1 MDLRLFEADLTHLDS
16 HSLEKIAHIAAQA
29 RRSLLI
35 GIASIRTTD
44 ETTAETPPP
53 SSDTDLMVAQLG
65 KLTLM
70 WDEIHHRARRLLTD
84 DGMQTD
90 DWSPK
95 SKPYKFPPVTLH

>member
-35 GIASIRTTD
+35 GIASIRDTD
-44 ETTAETPPP
+44 ETTTEALPPT
-53 SSDTDLMVAQLG
+53 SDTDRMVAQLG

-84 DGMQTD
+84 EVIQTD
-90 DWSPK
+90 DWPTQT
-95 SKPYKFPPVTLH
+95 KPGKFSRVTVH